1 VRLALAAC
9 VLLAAGCGEAPAPTS
24 AGDASCAGD
33 PTRPISAATLTRV
46 LARHDIT
53 VRADYDG
60 VICGGF
66 IGSPEEE
73 MPVKLGNDS
82 DEGAMEREGAVFC
95 GLRRGPIWGPK
106 LESNLDAPPASPIF
120 SGTKAEFKVANL
132 ECTIY
137 PEEGPRAAEQVR
149 NLQRAVQSLARA
161 ASATSGR

>member
-1 VRLALAAC
+1 M
-9 VLLAAGCGEAPAPTS
+9 
-24 AGDASCAGD
+24 
-33 PTRPISAATLTRV
+33 

-53 VRADYDG
+53 VRANYDG

-82 DEGAMEREGAVFC
+82 DEAAMERQGTVFC

-120 SGTKAEFKVANL
+120 SGKKAEFKVANL
-132 ECTIY
+132 GARSI
-137 PEEGPRAAEQVR
+137 PRR
-149 NLQRAVQSLARA
+149 
-161 ASATSGR
+161 GRGRRSR